1 MAWLTSTVVVQR
13 GEVVTFT
20 RNINTESSLAYAFQA
35 AAPGSPTPTLINYGE
50 IRFVSSYGFDPVVYL
65 AEVDTTG
72 ASSKTA
78 IENHGSILLE
88 QTVGY
93 ATGLV
98 RHGDP
103 PGFVNTGDFIVRAG
117 KQAVGT
123 YFWSPP
129 ISNSGR
135 ILVEA
140 GDDATALHLDGG
152 GLVQNSGS
160 ILAHV
165 TGSGTAAALVLVR
178 NDVRIEN
185 DGLIAAT
192 HAQPGAASYG
202 ISSSG
207 GGSGPLQIVNRGTIT
222 ADDAIRSNT
231 QPYNSAFNQVQQVEN
246 HGTINGR
253 ILLGAD
259 NDILVNAGTI
269 NGAVDLG
276 SENDLYDGRLGRA
289 TEMIAGGEGADTLL
303 GGAEFDYLQGNT
315 GNDSLSGGPGND
327 WVVGG
332 RDDDH
337 LSGDAGNDVVY
348 GNLGADT
355 VLGGDGDDWVRGG
368 QDNDSV
374 SGGAGDDLIW
384 GDRGD
389 DTLVGGSGADTFG
402 IFVGAGLDRILDFS
416 LAEGDRLRIEGGASY
431 TVRFEGGDTIVDLGN
446 GDRAVLV
453 GVDLTTAT
461 GWILTT

>member
-1 MAWLTSTVVVQR
+1 MASFTSTVVVQR

-20 RNINTESSLAYAFQA
+20 RNINTESSIAYEFQA
-35 AAPGSPTPTLINYGE
+35 PAPGSPSSTLINHGE
-50 IRFVSSYGFDPVVYL
+50 IRFVSSYGFEP
-65 AEVDTTG
+65 EVQLVHVNTSG
-72 ASSKTA
+72 AASKPSV
-78 IENHGSILLE
+78 ENHGSILLE

-93 ATGLV
+93 ATGLS
-98 RHGDP
+98 GAGS
-103 PGFVNTGDFIVRAG
+103 PGFVNTGDFVVRAAKEAAG
-117 KQAVGT
+117 VW
-123 YFWSPP
+123 FWSPP
-129 ISNSGR
+129 VVNSGR

-140 GDDATALHLDGG
+140 GNSATALHLDGG
-152 GLVQNSGS
+152 GMVQNSGS
-160 ILAHV
+160 ILVHV
-165 TGSGTAAALVLVR
+165 TGAGSATALQLLR

-289 TEMIAGGEGADTLL
+289 REMVAGGEGADTLL
-303 GGAEFDYLQGNT
+303 GGAEFDYLQGNA